1 MIVRDIKAGF
11 EPDPLARASIGL
23 DVFRDVILHIFITDP
38 GTLPLDREA
47 GIGLISRW
55 MDNSTED
62 NARAI
67 AADAQRLIGA
77 EDWARTAEVRWNE
90 SFDNPI
96 WDVRVVTAQGAINM
110 GITAVGAIAA
120 RSAA

>member
-1 MIVRDIKAGF
+1 MIPRDLKSGF
-11 EPDPLARASIGL
+11 TPDPLARAAIGL
-23 DVFRDVILHIFITDP
+23 DVFRAVVLHVFITDP

-55 MDNSTED
+55 MDNATED

-67 AADAQRLIGA
+67 AADAQRQIGA
-77 EDWARTAEVRWNE
+77 EDWAESAEVRWNE
-90 SFDNPI
+90 SFENPI
-96 WDVRVVTAQGAINM
+96 WDVRVITALGALDMGVTAS
-110 GITAVGAIAA
+110 GAIAQ